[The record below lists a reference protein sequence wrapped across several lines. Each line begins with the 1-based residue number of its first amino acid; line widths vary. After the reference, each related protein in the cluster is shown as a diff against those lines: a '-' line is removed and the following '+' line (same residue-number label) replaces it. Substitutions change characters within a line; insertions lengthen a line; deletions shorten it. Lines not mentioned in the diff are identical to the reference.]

1 MTDRFANLFNALKA
15 QKDGALVPFVNL
27 CDPTPEKSLEILETL
42 TEAGAD
48 AFELGIPFSDPSAD
62 GPVIC
67 LSSKRALANG
77 SDTQKCLQ
85 VVQQYRAKH
94 PDMPI
99 SLMIYIN
106 LAYAP
111 GLDHFFAQ
119 CHEAGVD
126 AVLIPDIPSSMRAR
140 ESEWDTA
147 ARAHDVQLIS
157 LVPPNADADKIRRIS
172 QHSEGYIYLMSRSGV
187 TGTDRAAGMP
197 THHVVELMKD
207 AGAPPALLGFGIS
220 KPEHVAE
227 AMAHGVDGVI
237 VGSAY
242 VRIINETGENQTLTG
257 IAWRNY
263 TAAST
268 GLFPPD
274 GEVTAT
280 LDGTNEWENPVSIG
294 TGADNTW
301 QWTRYVYEGQ
311 CASAPLTFS
320 AEWPVNKARTITL
333 KETGK
338 VLQRNTLLDL
348 IITLEA
354 APFEMTWTYRVVP
367 WEEVTNEVSFD

>member
-1 MTDRFANLFNALKA
+1 
-15 QKDGALVPFVNL
+15 
-27 CDPTPEKSLEILETL
+27 
-42 TEAGAD
+42 
-48 AFELGIPFSDPSAD
+48 
-62 GPVIC
+62 
-67 LSSKRALANG
+67 
-77 SDTQKCLQ
+77 
-85 VVQQYRAKH
+85 
-94 PDMPI
+94 
-99 SLMIYIN
+99 MIYIN

-147 ARAHDVQLIS
+147 ARAHDIQLIS

-242 VRIINETGENQTLTG
+242 VRIINENLNDDQALKSKLSSFTQQMKE
-257 IAWRNY
+257 
-263 TAAST
+263 
-268 GLFPPD
+268 
-274 GEVTAT
+274 AT
-280 LDGTNEWENPVSIG
+280 CG
-294 TGADNTW
+294 
-301 QWTRYVYEGQ
+301 R
-311 CASAPLTFS
+311 
-320 AEWPVNKARTITL
+320 
-333 KETGK
+333 
-338 VLQRNTLLDL
+338 LL
-348 IITLEA
+348 A
-354 APFEMTWTYRVVP
+354 
-367 WEEVTNEVSFD
+367 

>member
-15 QKDGALVPFVNL
+15 RKDGALVPFVNL

-157 LVPPNADADKIRRIS
+157 LVPPNADADKIHRIS

-242 VRIINETGENQTLTG
+242 VRIINENLNDDQALKSKLSSFTQQMKE
-257 IAWRNY
+257 
-263 TAAST
+263 
-268 GLFPPD
+268 
-274 GEVTAT
+274 AT
-280 LDGTNEWENPVSIG
+280 CG
-294 TGADNTW
+294 
-301 QWTRYVYEGQ
+301 R
-311 CASAPLTFS
+311 
-320 AEWPVNKARTITL
+320 
-333 KETGK
+333 
-338 VLQRNTLLDL
+338 LL
-348 IITLEA
+348 A
-354 APFEMTWTYRVVP
+354 
-367 WEEVTNEVSFD
+367 

>member
-15 QKDGALVPFVNL
+15 RKDGALVPFVNL

-147 ARAHDVQLIS
+147 ARAHDIQLIS

-220 KPEHVAE
+220 H
-227 AMAHGVDGVI
+227 
-237 VGSAY
+237 
-242 VRIINETGENQTLTG
+242 Q
-257 IAWRNY
+257 
-263 TAAST
+263 
-268 GLFPPD
+268 
-274 GEVTAT
+274 
-280 LDGTNEWENPVSIG
+280 
-294 TGADNTW
+294 
-301 QWTRYVYEGQ
+301 
-311 CASAPLTFS
+311 
-320 AEWPVNKARTITL
+320 
-333 KETGK
+333 
-338 VLQRNTLLDL
+338 
-348 IITLEA
+348 
-354 APFEMTWTYRVVP
+354 
-367 WEEVTNEVSFD
+367 

>member
-207 AGAPPALLGFGIS
+207 RLPYSVSASASPNMSPKQWLTVLTALS
-220 KPEHVAE
+220 
-227 AMAHGVDGVI
+227 
-237 VGSAY
+237 SA
-242 VRIINETGENQTLTG
+242 RPT
-257 IAWRNY
+257 
-263 TAAST
+263 
-268 GLFPPD
+268 
-274 GEVTAT
+274 
-280 LDGTNEWENPVSIG
+280 
-294 TGADNTW
+294 
-301 QWTRYVYEGQ
+301 
-311 CASAPLTFS
+311 CASSMKISMTTKASNPNSPFS
-320 AEWPVNKARTITL
+320 PNK
-333 KETGK
+333 
-338 VLQRNTLLDL
+338 
-348 IITLEA
+348 
-354 APFEMTWTYRVVP
+354 
-367 WEEVTNEVSFD
+367 